1 MTLSGSTREWATSA
15 DNPQGRAIIVR
26 DENSPGTAATNDPET
41 DSHSLTIN
49 LLAAVLALL
58 FIEQALAWRFTVGA
72 AVAILSF
79 ALAAIWT
86 ATQFL

>member
-1 MTLSGSTREWATSA
+1 M
-15 DNPQGRAIIVR
+15 R
-26 DENSPGTAATNDPET
+26 DTNSPVATASDDSEP

-58 FIEQALAWRFTVGA
+58 LIEQALAWRFTVGA
-72 AVAILSF
+72 VFAILSL

-86 ATQFL
+86 AMSL